1 MSCEFLW
8 FPELLIVDVK
18 LLSARCLVSDLWG
31 RGVTG
36 SVERAAQTPSGMD
49 DFILSS
55 ELTAPP
61 PSLFLSLFLS
71 LLYTHTHADL
81 RCELGRPSWPVV
93 SPQACRERD
102 VLPTAKVNNSAP
114 DSAGPVSPLQL
125 WFNQVEGE
133 VKPDAAL
140 PTGWP
145 GQITQTQ
152 SPKKLERWS
161 GGMDGAEEKKW
172 GK

>member
-1 MSCEFLW
+1 MSSLICEDGEW
-8 FPELLIVDVK
+8 PAAWSELLRHLQGWMTLFWV
-18 LLSARCLVSDLWG
+18 ATW
-31 RGVTG
+31 
-36 SVERAAQTPSGMD
+36 
-49 DFILSS
+49 
-55 ELTAPP
+55 PP
-61 PSLFLSLFLS
+61 RLHFSLSLSLS
-71 LLYTHTHADL
+71 LSHSHTHTHRHTDL
-81 RCELGRPSWPVV
+81 RCEPGRPSWPVV

-102 VLPTAKVNNSAP
+102 VLPSAKVNNSAP

-133 VKPDAAL
+133 VRPDAVL
-140 PTGWP
+140 PTGRP